1 MSNKPKP
8 SAKNKPQRSENSL
21 FGLELPRKYRPCLF
35 ILIILLALAGTWL
48 ASQQKMRSLQKKFSG
63 DPSIPAQT
71 AQNSAGGSDA
81 PAPAP
86 AASPEDSPL
95 ESNVFEPGSADYY
108 LNEAVLF
115 FHRKD
120 FTRALENLLIAQEK
134 APRSETVYFNLG
146 ATLAQMGRIPEA
158 EEAYLRALE
167 IHPRYAEAHNNLGR
181 IFLNRNELEK
191 AEAHFTKA
199 IEAAPRNAPAH
210 NNLGIVL
217 VRLRQSARAET
228 EFLSAVEIDP
238 DYTEAHVNL
247 GYLYL
252 TTQNPEDSERLA
264 KAQESFRNAL
274 RVSPGF
280 EPALKGLE
288 ALDRARAPELI
299 SRPPE

>member
-21 FGLELPRKYRPCLF
+21 FGLELPRKYRPYLF

-48 ASQQKMRSLQKKFSG
+48 ASQQKMRSLQKKFSSG
-63 DPSIPAQT
+63 PSIPAQA
-71 AQNSAGGSDA
+71 AQDSAESPET

-86 AASPEDSPL
+86 AAFPEDSPL
-95 ESNVFEPGSADYY
+95 ESNVFEPGSAGYY
-108 LNEAVLF
+108 LNEAILF

-120 FTRALENLLIAQEK
+120 FNRALENLMIAQEK
-134 APRSETVYFNLG
+134 DPQDEAVYFNLG
-146 ATLAQMGRIPEA
+146 ATLAQLGRIPEA

-167 IHPRYAEAHNNLGR
+167 IRPRYAEAHNNLGR

-199 IEAAPRNAPAH
+199 IEDAPRNAPAH

-217 VRLRQSARAET
+217 VRLKQSARAET
-228 EFLSAVEIDP
+228 EFLSAVEINP

-252 TTQNPEDSERLA
+252 TTQNPEDSERLT

-288 ALDRARAPELI
+288 ALDRAQAPEFI

>member
-63 DPSIPAQT
+63 SPSIP